1 MMKDELDDAA
11 SSSSTQIRVE
21 CEEESGEAY
30 EPAMGWVEIE
40 EPRTKERMFANLQT
54 GECAWEVPPGVAVKR
69 MKENQWWELF
79 DSKSKRFYYY
89 NATTLTTVW
98 QKPNNCDIIPLAKLQ
113 LLKENTEIE
122 FYSQSRASK
131 VSSETQTSPS
141 RLRRRLEDL
150 QLSDSR
156 PSVSVDALDDD
167 AVYAQEIGPESG
179 VITKKQHLYSHS
191 NPSTLPS
198 SNIYSNFDLSS
209 ELSSSPVPSMGTV
222 KSSLPVCFPSPSS
235 SHTMP
240 SARGRSTSSSSEQRQ
255 FPTMSRPEHDTHN
268 TSFQSGTGNGDVPVD
283 SWTKDSIKHP
293 LSKGLDKNVK
303 KDALSLFKL
312 VQSYMGDRKSKTSA
326 DKIAV
331 SIVEQVQQKPD
342 LIDELFLQLVKQLTD
357 NERSDSL
364 RRGWELLAITLSFV
378 TPKSEESR
386 SSLTSFVEM
395 HSDSLLDSP
404 EVAVSK
410 FAQQCLKRLLR
421 APTIGVRPKPSTE
434 LVQESRIHI
443 FSPPQFSATLDEL
456 MDLQADRCPERQI
469 PWIESTLI
477 DLIIASGGPQTEG
490 LFRVPAD
497 PEQLQ
502 TARLRLDRWLLPVVR
517 DAHVPAALLKLWLRQ
532 LPTPLIPDSIYDRCL
547 AICDQPEECLK
558 TVELLPT
565 THRLVLGKLVW
576 LLRVLGKAENVLH
589 TKMDAS
595 NLAMVMAPNILR
607 CRSEDPR
614 VIFENT
620 RREMLFLRT
629 LLNNLS
635 CEHLESLV

>member
-222 KSSLPVCFPSPSS
+222 KSSLP
-235 SHTMP
+235 
-240 SARGRSTSSSSEQRQ
+240 
-255 FPTMSRPEHDTHN
+255 
-268 TSFQSGTGNGDVPVD
+268 SGTGNGDVPVD